1 MPWLIA
7 LQDER
12 LGRVVDTIPDAPGD
26 PYTVESLADIAAM
39 SRSAFAEHFTAS
51 FGRSPMNFVNH
62 GRLQHAGQLLE
73 VGNKSI
79 DEIARSVGYSSR
91 SHFSQ
96 AFKDHSGPP
105 SNTFRT
111 QKYAG

>member
-12 LGRVVDTIPDAPGD
+12 LGRVVDTILDAPGD

-51 FGRSPMNFVNH
+51 F

-111 QKYAG
+111 QKYAV